1 MDTVLI
7 AFLVGLVT
15 LSVGFLLGSARG
27 RMLRREAKQI
37 MDRSD
42 QLMAEMQT
50 LRDKVLHGLELD
62 KDKAKKPAETRDGP

>member
-7 AFLVGLVT
+7 AFLVGLIT

-27 RMLRREAKQI
+27 RMLKREAKQL

-42 QLMAEMQT
+42 QLMSEMQG
-50 LRDKVLHGLELD
+50 LRDKVLHSLELD
-62 KDKAKKPAETRDGP
+62 KDKAKQPAETGDGS

>member
-7 AFLVGLVT
+7 AFLVGLIT

-27 RMLRREAKQI
+27 RMLKREAKQL

-42 QLMAEMQT
+42 QLMSEMQG
-50 LRDKVLHGLELD
+50 LRDKVLHSLELD
-62 KDKAKKPAETRDGP
+62 KDKAKQPAETRDGS

>member
-7 AFLVGLVT
+7 AFLVGLIT

-27 RMLRREAKQI
+27 RMLKREAKQL

-42 QLMAEMQT
+42 QLMSEMQG
-50 LRDKVLHGLELD
+50 LRDKVLHSLDLD
-62 KDKAKKPAETRDGP
+62 KDKAKQPAETRDGS

>member
-7 AFLVGLVT
+7 AFLVGLIT

-27 RMLRREAKQI
+27 RMLKREAKQL

-42 QLMAEMQT
+42 QLMSEMQG
-50 LRDKVLHGLELD
+50 LRDKVLHSLDLD
-62 KDKAKKPAETRDGP
+62 KDKAKQPAETGDGS

>member
-7 AFLVGLVT
+7 AFLVGLIT

-27 RMLRREAKQI
+27 RMLKREAKQI

-42 QLMAEMQT
+42 QLMSEMQS
-50 LRDKVLHGLELD
+50 LRDKVLHGLDLD
-62 KDKAKKPAETRDGP
+62 KDKAK

>member
-7 AFLVGLVT
+7 AFLVGLIT

-27 RMLRREAKQI
+27 RMLKREAKQL

-42 QLMAEMQT
+42 QLMSEMQS
-50 LRDKVLHGLELD
+50 LRDKVLHGLDLD
-62 KDKAKKPAETRDGP
+62 KDKAKQPAETGDGS

>member
-7 AFLVGLVT
+7 AFLVGLIT

-27 RMLRREAKQI
+27 RMLKREAKQI

-42 QLMAEMQT
+42 QLMSEMQS
-50 LRDKVLHGLELD
+50 LRDKVLHGLDLD
-62 KDKAKKPAETRDGP
+62 KDKAKHPAETGDGS